1 MQEKEANMGFRTG
14 SPNLPLGPLLCHAAE
29 QSLNFLPKVASANVA
44 KDTLKPVSCSLKML
58 VNSVKI

>member
-14 SPNLPLGPLLCHAAE
+14 SPNLPLGPLLCHAVE

-44 KDTLKPVSCSLKML
+44 KDDCSYLITEKDHL
-58 VNSVKI
+58 NS